1 MLKIQGARAV
11 QNFRFFPFASRNLRN
26 FKYFALVGLGS
37 NIEDEKRRFRAL
49 FRLLMDD
56 KRLKV
61 LQTSPLLINKAFG
74 YEKQKDFT
82 NAVLLAQTNLHARA
96 FLKVLL
102 YYEVKFKRKRTFK
115 NAPRT
120 LDLDLLYFS
129 QKTKK
134 DFRCEVPHGGAK
146 ERISVILPLGL
157 MEGLASG
164 TAYLHLYR

>member
-1 MLKIQGARAV
+1 MLKIQGARELK
-11 QNFRFFPFASRNLRN
+11 NFRFFPFVSQNLRD
-26 FKYFALVGLGS
+26 FKYFVLVGLGS
-37 NIEDEKRRFRAL
+37 NIEDEKKRFRAL
-49 FRLLMDD
+49 FRLLMNDR
-56 KRLKV
+56 RLKV

-120 LDLDLLYFS
+120 LDLDILYFS
-129 QKTKK
+129 QKVRK
-134 DFRCEVPHGGAK
+134 DSWCEVPHSGVK